1 MKPSLNSKFQVL
13 QIKKPTLHEKNDLR
27 ASFLRHAST
36 KQNQNNK
43 LSEEW

>member
-1 MKPSLNSKFQVL
+1 MKGELKAEIPGTSD
-13 QIKKPTLHEKNDLR
+13 KKPTLHEKDDLR